1 MKKIL
6 LAIIIVAEMSTLNC
20 GKKNNNPVQSNN
32 PTLDRKVELLL
43 GQMTL
48 SEKAGQ
54 ITQVD
59 RSALENIQDIKNY
72 FLGSLLSGGGS
83 APADNSP
90 EGWANMYDS
99 YQNVALQSRL
109 KIPIIYGID
118 ALHGNNNVKGA
129 VIFPH
134 NIGMGC
140 TWDPTLVQ
148 KAAEVTAEEV
158 TGTGINW
165 TFSPCI
171 AVARDIR
178 WGRTYESFGET
189 PEIQQLMSQAEV
201 LGYQNTDLSNNGS
214 ILACAKH
221 YLGDGGTN
229 GGVDQGNTIC
239 DEATLRAIHLPGY
252 ISAINAGV
260 GSIMVSFSSWN
271 NLKMSSNKYLLTD
284 VLKGELGFKG
294 FLVSDWGALY
304 QLPGDF
310 KTQIASAINAGIDM
324 VMVPNDYK
332 NFITNLISN
341 VNEGS
346 IKIDRINDAVRR
358 ILTIKMKMGLFDHQ
372 LTNRAFTS
380 KVGSAAHREAARE
393 CVRKSLVLLKND
405 NKILPLK
412 KTMSKVF
419 VAGQNADDL
428 GNQCGGWTISWQ
440 GSSGS
445 ITTGTTIL
453 QAIKNNVSAN
463 TVVTY
468 SKDGSGADGSD
479 VAIVVIGET
488 PYAEGKG
495 DKTDLSISQY
505 DYQTLVNVKKSS
517 IPTIVILISGRP
529 MILDK
534 ILNLSDVIIA
544 AWLPGTEGDGV
555 TDVVFGDYQPTG
567 KLTHSW
573 PKSMSQIPINYGD
586 QNYDPLFP
594 YKFGL
599 TY

>member
-1 MKKIL
+1 
-6 LAIIIVAEMSTLNC
+6 VQ
-20 GKKNNNPVQSNN
+20 NNNQ
-32 PTLDRKVELLL
+32 TIDQKVELLL

-48 SEKAGQ
+48 QEKAGQ
-54 ITQVD
+54 MTQVD
-59 RSALENIQDIKNY
+59 RSALANIQDIKIY
-72 FLGSLLSGGGS
+72 SLGSLLSGGGS

-118 ALHGNNNVKGA
+118 AVHGNNNVKGA

-134 NIGMGC
+134 NIGLGC

-189 PEIQQLMSQAEV
+189 PEIQQMMSQAEV
-201 LGYQNTDLSNNGS
+201 LGYQYTDLSSNGS

-229 GGVDQGNTIC
+229 RGVDQGNTIC
-239 DEATLRAIHLPGY
+239 DETTLRAIHLPGY

-271 NLKMSSNKYLLTD
+271 NVKMSSNKYLLTD

-294 FLVSDWGALY
+294 LLVSDWGALY

-310 KTQIASAINAGIDM
+310 KTQIAAAINAGIDM
-324 VMVPNDYK
+324 VMVPTDYK
-332 NFITNLISN
+332 GFITNLISD
-341 VNEGS
+341 VNDGS

-412 KTMSKVF
+412 KTLSKVF

-488 PYAEGKG
+488 PYAEGNG
-495 DKTDLSISQY
+495 DRTDLSVSQY
-505 DYQTLVNVKKSS
+505 DYQTLMNVKKSN
-517 IPTIVILISGRP
+517 IPTIVILIFGRP

-534 ILNLSDVIIA
+534 ILNLSDAIIA
-544 AWLPGTEGDGV
+544 AWLPGTEGDGI